1 MRRFAAGQRVPRF
14 SGVTT
19 RGLTGAVV
27 LAAGA
32 ATRFG
37 SPKQLLYLPHELA
50 RLRESR
56 VDEIVVVEG
65 AHSLDSLELDG
76 VTTVTCPDWS
86 RGPGAS
92 LRCGLTALSTE
103 VDAAVVVLADG
114 PSLDPRAV
122 ERVLAHRHEA
132 EVVAASYDG
141 ERSHPVCLLRSVWPE
156 IPDEGARA
164 LTARLIPCDDLTP
177 PGDIDTPV

>member
-1 MRRFAAGQRVPRF
+1 
-14 SGVTT
+14 
-19 RGLTGAVV
+19 V

-37 SPKQLLYLPHELA
+37 SPKQLLYLPLVLD
-50 RLRESR
+50 RLRQSP

-65 AHSLDSLELDG
+65 AHSLASLALDN
-76 VTTVTCPDWS
+76 VVACREWQ

-92 LRCGLTALSTE
+92 LRCGLAALSDD
-103 VDAAVVVLADG
+103 VDAAIVVLADG
-114 PSLDPRAV
+114 PNLDPRAV
-122 ERVLAHRHEA
+122 ERVLAKRGDA

-141 ERSHPVCLLRSVWPE
+141 NRSHPVCLARSAWHR

-164 LTARLIPCDDLTP
+164 LDAALIPCDDLTP
-177 PGDIDTPV
+177 PGDIDTPA